1 MSTDTHKYVNQVE
14 QESRHS
20 AFQEFSRDERRPA
33 VLLLS
38 GLVLAALFFAIGLL
52 FGRWTAEPET
62 NLSASNPGTTTTSAQ
77 APAPQTAA
85 PQTTAPARNAAG
97 AMSTDAT
104 RRFTLFV
111 AGFDAPEKAQ
121 PLLKTLQS
129 AGYTDVRIT
138 TPRTGETHPMYSI
151 LVGHF
156 TQDEAR
162 NAAQHMHTAND
173 PRLKNAKVIEEES
186 GQ

>member
-62 NLSASNPGTTTTSAQ
+62 NLSASNRGTTTQPPVT
-77 APAPQTAA
+77 QTAA
-85 PQTTAPARNAAG
+85 PQTTAPARNAGG
-97 AMSTDAT
+97 AMSEDAT

-111 AGFDAPEKAQ
+111 AGFDAPGKAQ

-129 AGYTDVRIT
+129 AGYTDVRVT
-138 TPRTGETHPMYSI
+138 TPRTNETHPMYSI

-162 NAAQHMHTAND
+162 NAAQRMHTAND

>member
-1 MSTDTHKYVNQVE
+1 MSTDSHKYINQVE
-14 QESRHS
+14 RESRHS

-38 GLVLAALFFAIGLL
+38 GLILAVLFFAIGLL
-52 FGRWTAEPET
+52 FGRWTAEPENT
-62 NLSASNPGTTTTSAQ
+62 LSTSNPTTTNSNT
-77 APAPQTAA
+77 QTAQ
-85 PQTTAPARNAAG
+85 PPPARNTAAT
-97 AMSTDAT
+97 ASTVSP
-104 RRFTLFV
+104 RRFALFV
-111 AGFDAPEKAQ
+111 ASFDAQEKAQ
-121 PLLKTLQS
+121 PLVKTLQS
-129 AGYTDVRIT
+129 AGYTDVRVNS
-138 TPRTGETHPMYSI
+138 PRTNDAHPTYTI

-162 NAAQHMHTAND
+162 DAAQRMHTAND

>member
-1 MSTDTHKYVNQVE
+1 MSTDTHKYINQVE
-14 QESRHS
+14 HESRHS

-38 GLVLAALFFAIGLL
+38 GLVLAVLFFAIGLL

-62 NLSASNPGTTTTSAQ
+62 NLSASNPGTTN
-77 APAPQTAA
+77 APAPATQTAA
-85 PQTTAPARNAAG
+85 LQTPAPAMNAAG
-97 AMSTDAT
+97 TTEATAT

-121 PLLKTLQS
+121 PLVKTLQS
-129 AGYTDVRIT
+129 AGYTDVRVT
-138 TPRTGETHPMYSI
+138 TPRTNEAHPTYSI

-162 NAAQHMHTAND
+162 DAAQRMHTSLD
-173 PRLKNAKVIEEES
+173 PRLKNAKVIEEDSE
-186 GQ
+186 Q

>member
-1 MSTDTHKYVNQVE
+1 MSTDSHKYINQVE

-20 AFQEFSRDERRPA
+20 AFEEFSRDERRPA

-38 GLVLAALFFAIGLL
+38 GLALAVLFFAIGLL
-52 FGRWTAEPET
+52 FGRWTAEPEA
-62 NLSASNPGTTTTSAQ
+62 NLSASNQTNQ
-77 APAPQTAA
+77 ANSNTQTGL
-85 PQTTAPARNAAG
+85 PPPARNAA
-97 AMSTDAT
+97 ATASTVSP
-104 RRFTLFV
+104 RRFALFV
-111 AGFDAPEKAQ
+111 ASFDAQEKAQ
-121 PLLKTLQS
+121 PLVKTLQR
-129 AGYTDVRIT
+129 AGYTDVRVAS
-138 TPRTGETHPMYSI
+138 PRTNEAHPTYTV

-162 NAAQHMHTAND
+162 DAAQRMHAADD

>member
-1 MSTDTHKYVNQVE
+1 MSTDSHKYINQVE

-38 GLVLAALFFAIGLL
+38 GLVLAVLFFAIGLL

-62 NLSASNPGTTTTSAQ
+62 NLSASNPTTTNQTNSNT
-77 APAPQTAA
+77 QTAQ
-85 PQTTAPARNAAG
+85 PPPARNAA
-97 AMSTDAT
+97 ATASTASP
-104 RRFTLFV
+104 RRFALMI
-111 AGFDAPEKAQ
+111 ASFDAQEKAQ
-121 PLLKTLQS
+121 PLVRTLQS
-129 AGYTDVRIT
+129 AGYTDVRVNS
-138 TPRTGETHPMYSI
+138 PRTNEAHSTYTV

-162 NAAQHMHTAND
+162 DAAQRMHTAND

>member
-1 MSTDTHKYVNQVE
+1 MSTDSHKYINGVE

-38 GLVLAALFFAIGLL
+38 GLVLAILFFAIGLL

-62 NLSASNPGTTTTSAQ
+62 NLSASTPTTANQTPSNI
-77 APAPQTAA
+77 QTAQQ
-85 PQTTAPARNAAG
+85 PPARNAAAG
-97 AMSTDAT
+97 APTISP
-104 RRFTLFV
+104 RRFALFV
-111 AGFDAPEKAQ
+111 ASFDTQDKAQ
-121 PLLKTLQS
+121 PLVKTLQG
-129 AGYTDVRIT
+129 AGYMDVRVT
-138 TPRTGETHPMYSI
+138 SPRTNEAHPTYTV

-162 NAAQHMHTAND
+162 DAAQRMNAAND
-173 PRLKNAKVIEEES
+173 PRLKNAKVIEEE
-186 GQ
+186 Q

>member
-14 QESRHS
+14 QELRHS

-38 GLVLAALFFAIGLL
+38 GLVLAVLFFAIGLL

-62 NLSASNPGTTTTSAQ
+62 NLSASRPGTTTQ
-77 APAPQTAA
+77 APATQTAA
-85 PQTTAPARNAAG
+85 PQMTSPARNAAG

-111 AGFDAPEKAQ
+111 ASFDAPEKAQ

-129 AGYTDVRIT
+129 AGYTDVRTT

-173 PRLKNAKVIEEES
+173 PRLKNAKVIEEDS
-186 GQ
+186 KQ